1 MSEHRRKPPQPQG
14 GGRAA
19 ARRGTPPAP
28 SGRRAAPRSDTGSPS
43 SSYGA
48 PGSGAPDA
56 GDRPYGGRAEARRA
70 AQRSG
75 SVGAS
80 GGRRRAPEGGGR
92 SGGGGRRGGGGPGG
106 PSGPGRGRG
115 RGGSEPPRKKR
126 FIDYPRAGK
135 YGARRWVPSWRLVS
149 GLFLG
154 FLGSVM
160 AVAGISYALVD
171 VPEVDKAAKAQNNV
185 YYWAD
190 GKQMVATGG
199 ERNRQIIDYD
209 DIPDE
214 MRFAVMSA
222 ENKSFEKDKGI
233 DPMGITRAL
242 VNMAK
247 GGQTQGGST
256 ITQQYVKNAR
266 LGDQSQTFTRKFKE
280 LFISIKVGR
289 TVSKEDVMAGYLNT
303 AYYGRGAYGIQA
315 AARAYFNEEAK
326 DLDPSQCALLA
337 TVLKGAT
344 YYDPAGYPEIDPSA
358 NPQDNTARAKKRWA
372 WILDEEVK
380 DGRLTAEER
389 AKYTKFP
396 KLQNPRSNIDLA
408 GQTGYLVDLA
418 KAYVIR
424 NTGIT
429 DEQLRQGGYEI
440 HTTFDRTKVK
450 ELEKAVNKVRKEKIK
465 PKLRPEKD
473 THVQFGGAS
482 VDPGDGAI
490 RAIYGGEDA
499 TKHFTNNADQTGAQ
513 VGSTYKPFV
522 LAAAFKYGVRNPDLG
537 EFQTDSERTIVNP
550 KSLYSGKNEL
560 KIQKYNGAIW
570 TDREGQQW
578 NQKNDGGRSYNPPS
592 YQIDLREAMRESVNS
607 AYVQLGM
614 DVGLD
619 KVKESAMAAGLKDD
633 QSMASAN
640 YPSFSLGTSSPSAIR
655 MAGAYSTFAAS
666 GKQNDPYSVTE
677 VQHGG
682 ESVYRHKKETKQAFS
697 DEVADNVTDVLR
709 TVVEKGTGTSAK
721 LIGRQ
726 VAGKTG
732 TTDGNKSAW
741 FVGYT
746 PQLSTA
752 VSMYRLD
759 DDESNKKRKFLEMF
773 GTGGEAKI
781 HGASF
786 PAQIW
791 QDYMEQALKGKRAI
805 PFPVPGPIGQ
815 VVGETPP
822 PTKTKAPEE
831 TKEPEKTTSPTPSQ
845 SETTKPPTKEPDPEE
860 TCEPLD
866 WECNHQDGGQ
876 QNGGGGQGGVDGGP
890 GGQSPPPTDDPAGG
904 GANEGNEDGGGGF
917 IRGPRG

>member
-19 ARRGTPPAP
+19 ARRGAPGAP
-28 SGRRAAPRSDTGSPS
+28 SGRRAAPRDATGPSS

-48 PGSGAPDA
+48 PGAGAPDE
-56 GDRPYGGRAEARRA
+56 GDQPYGGRAQARRA

-75 SVGAS
+75 SVGAG
-80 GGRRRAPEGGGR
+80 GGRRRAAEASGGGR
-92 SGGGGRRGGGGPGG
+92 AGGGGRRGGGGPGG
-106 PSGPGRGRG
+106 SGGSGPGRGRG
-115 RGGSEPPRKKR
+115 RGPQQPGKKR

-135 YGARRWVPSWRLVS
+135 RGARRWVPSWRLVT
-149 GLFLG
+149 GLFLSFVG
-154 FLGSVM
+154 GLM
-160 AVAGISYALVD
+160 AVAGISYALVE

-209 DIPDE
+209 DIPKE

-222 ENKSFEKDKGI
+222 ENKTFEDDKGV
-233 DPMGITRAL
+233 DPMGIARAV

-266 LGDQSQTFTRKFKE
+266 LGDQSQTFSRKFKE

-289 TVSKEDVMAGYLNT
+289 TESKEDIMAGYLNT

-315 AARAYFNEEAK
+315 AARAYFDKEAT
-326 DLDPSQCALLA
+326 DLDPSECALLA

-344 YYDPAGYPEIDPSA
+344 YYDPAGYPEIDPAA
-358 NPQDNTARAKKRWA
+358 NQKDNTARAKKRWT

-380 DGRLTAEER
+380 DGHLTAAQR
-389 AKYTKFP
+389 NKYKVFP
-396 KLQNPRSNIDLA
+396 KLQNPRSNTQLG

-424 NTGIT
+424 NTDIT
-429 DEQLRQGGYEI
+429 AEQLQQGGYEI
-440 HTTFDRTKVK
+440 HTTFERKKVK
-450 ELEKAVNKVRKEKIK
+450 ELENAVNKVRKEKIK
-465 PKLRPEKD
+465 PRLRPEKD

-482 VDPGDGAI
+482 VDPKSGAI
-490 RAIYGGEDA
+490 KAIYGGEDA

-522 LAAAFKYGVRNPDLG
+522 LAAAFKYGVRNPDG
-537 EFQTDSERTIVNP
+537 PEVQSNAERTVVNP

-560 KIQKYNGAIW
+560 KIQNYNGSVW
-570 TDREGQQW
+570 TDREGKEW
-578 NQKNDGGRSYNPPS
+578 LQKNDGDASYNPPS

-619 KVKESAMAAGLKDD
+619 KVKEAAIDAGLKDD
-633 QSMASAN
+633 SSMASAN

-666 GKQNDPYSVTE
+666 GKQNEPYSVKE
-677 VQHGG
+677 VEYKGD
-682 ESVYRHKKETKQAFS
+682 SVYEHEMETKQAFTS
-697 DEVADNVTDVLR
+697 QVADNVTDVLR
-709 TVVEKGTGTSAK
+709 TVVEKGTGTSAQ
-721 LIGRQ
+721 LSGRP

-752 VSMYRLD
+752 ISMYRLD
-759 DDESNKKRKFLEMF
+759 DDETNKKREFLEMF
-773 GTGGEAKI
+773 GTGGEEKI

-786 PAQIW
+786 PAKIW
-791 QDYMEQALKGKRAI
+791 QDYMSKALKGEPVRS
-805 PFPVPGPIGQ
+805 FPTPGPIGEL
-815 VVGETPP
+815 VGETPP
-822 PTKTKAPEE
+822 PPPSPTA
-831 TKEPEKTTSPTPSQ
+831 TKEPEDEPSSPTPTET
-845 SETTKPPTKEPDPEE
+845 ETTKPPTTQSPDPEE
-860 TCEPLD
+860 SCSQWD
-866 WECNHQDGGQ
+866 WECNNDGGA
-876 QNGGGGQGGVDGGP
+876 DGGAEDGGANGDP
-890 GGQSPPPTDDPAGG
+890 GGESPPPTDDPPGDDRGNQNGG
-904 GANEGNEDGGGGF
+904 GIFG
-917 IRGPRG
+917 GPRG